1 VPRDQAPGMQVRDAV
16 EADAERLAE
25 MTDAP
30 ADVLRNLVHDRTVR
44 VLEDDG
50 EIAGFVSYDARG
62 RTVHVTQIEG
72 SAAGLETLLSEPLG
86 FARAEGMA
94 AELVVP
100 EGEPAV
106 EQAALVAGFE
116 AVGSGPRFE
125 GRPTTRFRAED
136 P

>member
-1 VPRDQAPGMQVRDAV
+1 MQVRDAV

-44 VLEDDG
+44 VLEDD
-50 EIAGFVSYDARG
+50 EEVAGFVSYDARN

-72 SAAGLETLLSEPLG
+72 PAAGLETLLSEPLG
-86 FARAEGMA
+86 SARAEGMA

-106 EQAALVAGFE
+106 EEAALAAGFE

-125 GRPTTRFRAED
+125 GLPTTRFRAED
-136 P
+136 PNP